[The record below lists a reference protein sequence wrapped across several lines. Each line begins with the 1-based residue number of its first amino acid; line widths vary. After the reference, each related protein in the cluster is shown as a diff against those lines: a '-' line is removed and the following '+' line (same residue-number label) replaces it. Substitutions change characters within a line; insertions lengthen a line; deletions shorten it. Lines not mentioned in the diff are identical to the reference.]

1 MQRPHPGRPDK
12 HGKQMDAQG
21 GWRAV
26 SEGEKQV
33 EEPQEDIRDQGL
45 MQLHEIFQHY
55 RHIILMY
62 NINDII
68 FQITKIVL
76 KNLSHLLFLIYLQH
90 IKC

>member
-1 MQRPHPGRPDK
+1 M
-12 HGKQMDAQG
+12 
-21 GWRAV
+21 

-33 EEPQEDIRDQGL
+33 EEPQEDIQDQGL
-45 MQLHEIFQHY
+45 TQFLVIFQRY
-55 RHIILMY
+55 RYIILTY

-68 FQITKIVL
+68 FQITKVVL